1 MELMSPYFLLIVLVT
16 YASFIGLAVFLVLK
30 WEKNSLVKVL
40 WILSILFFPIFGAF
54 VYLANFLINKKRT
67 SSN

>member
-1 MELMSPYFLLIVLVT
+1 